1 MRKEASKEEW
11 KKLYDVATRIKELKP
26 WEDFWDLDL
35 ICLRDGE
42 REDAAFVSVLGRGGE
57 CYGIV
62 VYEGYEELN
71 TFMMMLNRERLNLT
85 PEFAMGNQSNLTCYW
100 GNREELTEAEREIIK
115 ETGYKYRGRNQ
126 WLYFRSCKEGYF
138 PYRMNQD
145 EVHRMCY
152 YLELLEEAV
161 LKYRSE
167 EVKVDFQGGEMYVYS
182 IDPETENHYWGAEEL
197 PFISFNYR
205 TLKLDDPE
213 MREAL
218 REVPGNR
225 YVIEMD
231 IVYQAAKMNDKSYDR
246 PGNMRMV
253 VIAESRTEIIMK
265 AQLLKPEEDQI
276 AVLADSLIEFIGQ
289 FGAPKEIRVSNLIVE
304 AALEDICTLTE
315 TKLRRVRRLQSIDDF
330 INGIGER
337 MK

>member
-1 MRKEASKEEW
+1 MRKEASKEEC

-35 ICLRDGE
+35 ICLREGE

-145 EVHRMCY
+145 E
-152 YLELLEEAV
+152 
-161 LKYRSE
+161 
-167 EVKVDFQGGEMYVYS
+167 
-182 IDPETENHYWGAEEL
+182 ETENHYWGAEEL

>member
-1 MRKEASKEEW
+1 
-11 KKLYDVATRIKELKP
+11 
-26 WEDFWDLDL
+26 
-35 ICLRDGE
+35 
-42 REDAAFVSVLGRGGE
+42 
-57 CYGIV
+57 
-62 VYEGYEELN
+62 
-71 TFMMMLNRERLNLT
+71 
-85 PEFAMGNQSNLTCYW
+85 
-100 GNREELTEAEREIIK
+100 
-115 ETGYKYRGRNQ
+115 
-126 WLYFRSCKEGYF
+126 
-138 PYRMNQD
+138 
-145 EVHRMCY
+145 MCY

-330 INGIGER
+330 INGMGER